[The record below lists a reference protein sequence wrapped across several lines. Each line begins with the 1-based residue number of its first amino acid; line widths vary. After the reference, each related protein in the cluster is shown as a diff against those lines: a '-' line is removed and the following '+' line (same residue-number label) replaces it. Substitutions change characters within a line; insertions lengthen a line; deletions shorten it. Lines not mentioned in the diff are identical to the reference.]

1 MVLVIEII
9 RKHLPRVLKVP
20 ATRILL
26 LVLAVIIYGTAG
38 FHFIEGESWTVSLY
52 WTFVTIATVGYGDY
66 SPSTPLGMYFTVTL
80 IVLGIGTFAVAVE
93 RLLEFLINREQM
105 KLMGLIDVAK
115 SRHVVICGWSESTL
129 ECLREL
135 RGSEVFVLAED
146 ENVRKK
152 VLRSG
157 ASFVHGDPTRV
168 SDLEKANVRGARA
181 VIVDLESDSETIHC
195 ILGIRKIDESVRII
209 AEAERYENIEQLR
222 MAGADQVI
230 SPFVISGRLMS
241 RSIDDGYEAMFV
253 QDVLAEESTR
263 RMVEVP
269 VPAGSTLEGISVL
282 DADIHE
288 VTGVIVIGVGRG
300 DELIIDP
307 PRDYSFRAGDI
318 ILGIG
323 KPEEI
328 ERLKDY
334 IGI

>member
-1 MVLVIEII
+1 
-9 RKHLPRVLKVP
+9 
-20 ATRILL
+20 
-26 LVLAVIIYGTAG
+26 
-38 FHFIEGESWTVSLY
+38 
-52 WTFVTIATVGYGDY
+52 
-66 SPSTPLGMYFTVTL
+66 
-80 IVLGIGTFAVAVE
+80 
-93 RLLEFLINREQM
+93 
-105 KLMGLIDVAK
+105 MGLIDVAK

-157 ASFVHGDPTRV
+157 ANFVHGDPTRV

-269 VPAGSTLEGISVL
+269 IPEGSKLEGVSVL
-282 DADIHE
+282 DADIHD
-288 VTGVIVIGVGRG
+288 VTGVIIIGVGRG

-328 ERLKDY
+328 ERLKNY
-334 IGI
+334 ISALVPRGSHHHHHH